1 MTELQNQKIL
11 AIEGKEKNPD
21 IPQFITEDVVEVKRA
36 KLIYYKWIS
45 RLMMLLATAS
55 IAFGVSVTLSIMKL
69 APEIMVD
76 PQIYVDMSDTKSL
89 VKREHIDRKM
99 ESREKMMINFI
110 KQYVEIRN
118 SYINDEQ
125 EMVSRWSWGGL
136 ISYLSVYKVY
146 LDFEKEYPKI
156 KNEMYGKRSTR
167 AVEIISVERTGG
179 EKSNT
184 WKVDFKTYDFT
195 YKTGGMGRKTSV
207 EPLIEEKLWTA
218 NVRGYID
225 PYRKTA
231 FRRLINPLGFVIY
244 SYYQSEIKV

>member
-11 AIEGKEKNPD
+11 AIEGKEKNPNM
-21 IPQFITEDVVEVKRA
+21 PQFITEDVIEVKRA

-55 IAFGVSVTLSIMKL
+55 IALGVSTTLSIMKL

-89 VKREHIDRKM
+89 VKREYIDRKM

-118 SYINDEQ
+118 SYIKDEQ
-125 EMVSRWSWGGL
+125 EMVSRWSWGGV
-136 ISYLSVYKVY
+136 ISYLSTYKVY

-156 KNEMYGKRSTR
+156 KTEMDGKRSTR

-207 EPLIEEKLWTA
+207 EPMIEERLWTA

-225 PYRKTA
+225 PFRRTS